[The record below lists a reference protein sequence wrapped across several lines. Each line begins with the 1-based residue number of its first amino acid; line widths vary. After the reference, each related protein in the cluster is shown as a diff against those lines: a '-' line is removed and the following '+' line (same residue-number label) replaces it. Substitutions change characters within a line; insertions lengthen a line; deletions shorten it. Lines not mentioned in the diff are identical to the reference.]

1 MGSGAKQGRSLTEQ
15 SGSND
20 DARAIHRVAATVVL
34 MRDSVAGPEV
44 LMLERPHDRGS
55 FAGAWVFPG
64 GSVDLEDGLAVLPER
79 VPQPGEE
86 RAARRAAVRE
96 VREETALDVGEDD
109 LHLVSCWTPPPAV
122 PKRFRTWFYYA
133 QAPAGDVV
141 LSPEESIASR
151 WMHPADAFELHAA
164 GALSLVPPTWVTLHA
179 MTQYGSVDEALRDA
193 DRRERTE
200 FVTRRVSVQGGH
212 VFMWHGDI
220 AYTDEALVDAEGAR
234 HRLDTRVLPWTY
246 QRTNT

>member
-1 MGSGAKQGRSLTEQ
+1 MGSDANQRRSLTGQ
-15 SGSND
+15 SESND

-44 LMLERPHDRGS
+44 LMLERPHGRGS

-64 GSVDLEDGLAVLPER
+64 GSVDLEDGLAVLPDR

-96 VREETALDVGEDD
+96 VREETALEVGEED
-109 LHLVSCWTPPPAV
+109 LHLVSCWTPPPVV

-133 QAPAGDVV
+133 QAPAGVVV

-151 WMHPADAFELHAA
+151 WMRPADAFELHAA
-164 GALSLVPPTWVTLHA
+164 GTLSLVPPTWVTLHA
-179 MTQYGSVDEALRDA
+179 MTQFGSVDEALHDA

-212 VFMWHGDI
+212 VFMWQGDV
-220 AYTDEALVDAEGAR
+220 AYTDEALMDAEGAR

-246 QRTNT
+246 QRTNP